1 MKRSAEIR
9 LALRLLLRD
18 QRAGELL
25 LLGLALVIAVA
36 SVTTVGF
43 FADRVQAALGRQAN
57 VLLGADLVVVGDR
70 PLPPEFEHE
79 ARRRGLSV
87 ARMLRFPSMLLH
99 REQNLLA
106 SVKVVSPGYPL
117 RGEVRIAERP
127 YATDRRSDG
136 IPAAGTVWVDER
148 LYTQLGLALGDEV
161 TLGRAG
167 FRVAAIL
174 THEPDT
180 AIGFLNAAPRVHMNE
195 ADIAATGLIQPGSR
209 IRYRLQLA
217 GSEAAIEEYRAWL
230 APRLEPG
237 QRVEGIRD
245 ARPEVRSALDRAE
258 KYLNLTA
265 LLSVVIAAAAIALSA
280 RRFLQRHL
288 DGCAM
293 MRCLGASQG
302 LVLRLYLIHFVV
314 LALAASL
321 AGCAIG
327 VGAQSILARWLA
339 ALTSVPLPAPGWQPA
354 VQGVATGLALLLG
367 FAGPPLAALGRV
379 PTLRVLRRELG
390 PPSGRGI
397 AGYAIAAAV
406 VTGLILWAAREMTL
420 GLIVLG
426 GFAGAMVVCALVA
439 WLLIA
444 ALGRVRRGG
453 VAWRFGIGNLRR
465 HTLGSIVQ
473 VIALGIGIM
482 ALLTLTLIRG
492 DLIKAWERTL
502 PPEAPNRFI
511 INIQPEQLEPLARFF
526 AARGVAQPPVFPMVR
541 GRLVQLNERPVS
553 SSDYDD
559 DRARR
564 LVDREFNLSW
574 TTALQADNEIV
585 SGRWWGERPARAD
598 QFSME
603 TGIAE
608 TLGVRLGDVLTF
620 DIAGERVA
628 APVTNLRGVDW
639 DSFNVNFFVVAPP
652 GLLERHRATYI
663 TSFHLPPGE
672 VELVSALAQAFPN
685 VLVIDVARIM
695 SQVQRMMDEVARAV
709 QFVFVFALLAGL
721 VVLYAAISGTQ
732 DERLYQATIMRAL
745 GASRVQITRANL
757 AEFATL
763 GALAGLLAA
772 AGANVLG
779 VVLAIKVLNLHYGFS
794 ATVWLTGVAGGAAG
808 IAAAGYLGT
817 RTVLKV
823 APLRVLQRLG

>member
-1 MKRSAEIR
+1 MKRSGELR

-25 LLGLALVIAVA
+25 LLSLAILIAVA

-70 PLPPEFEHE
+70 PLPSEFEHE
-79 ARRRGLSV
+79 ARQRGLQV
-87 ARMLRFPSMLLH
+87 ARMLRFPSMLL
-99 REQNLLA
+99 RGEQNVLA

-127 YATDRRSDG
+127 YATDRRSDA
-136 IPAAGTVWVDER
+136 IPVAGTVWVDER
-148 LYTQLGLALGDEV
+148 LYAQLGLALGEAV
-161 TLGRAG
+161 TLGRAQ

-180 AIGFLNAAPRVHMNE
+180 AVGFLNAAPRVHMNE
-195 ADIAATGLIQPGSR
+195 TDIAATGLIQPGSR

-230 APRLEPG
+230 APRLERG
-237 QRVEGIRD
+237 QRMEGIRD

-293 MRCLGASQG
+293 MRCLGASQS
-302 LVLRLYLIHFVV
+302 LVLRLYLVHFVV

-327 VGAQSILARWLA
+327 VGAQAILAQWLT
-339 ALTSVPLPAPGWQPA
+339 ALTSVPLPAPGWLPA
-354 VQGVATGLALLLG
+354 AQGVATGLALLLG
-367 FAGPPLAALGRV
+367 FAAPPLAALGRV

-390 PPSGRGI
+390 PPSGTGI
-397 AGYAIAAAV
+397 AGYILAAAV
-406 VTGLILWAAREMTL
+406 VTALILWAAREIKL

-426 GFAGAMVVCALVA
+426 GFAGAMLVCALVA
-439 WLLIA
+439 WLLIV
-444 ALGRVRRGG
+444 ALGRVRRAG

-492 DLIKAWERTL
+492 DLLRAWERTL
-502 PPEAPNRFI
+502 PSDAPNRFV
-511 INIQPEQLEPLARFF
+511 INIQPEQLKPLGEFF
-526 AARGVAQPPVFPMVR
+526 AARGIGQPPIFPMVR
-541 GRLVQLNERPVS
+541 GRLVQINERPVS
-553 SSDYDD
+553 STDYDD

-564 LVDREFNLSW
+564 LIDREFNLSW

-585 SGRWWGERPARAD
+585 SGQWWGERPARAE

-608 TLGVRLGDVLTF
+608 TLGVRLGDALTF

-628 APVTNLRGVDW
+628 APVTNLRQVEW

-652 GLLERHRATYI
+652 ALLERHRATYI
-663 TSFHLPPGE
+663 TNFHLPPGNA
-672 VELVSALAQAFPN
+672 ELVSALAQAFPN
-685 VLVIDVARIM
+685 FLVIDVARIM
-695 SQVQRMMDEVARAV
+695 AQVQRMMDEVARAV
-709 QFVFVFALLAGL
+709 QFIFVFALLAGL
-721 VVLYAAISGTQ
+721 VVLYAAIAGTQ

-772 AGANVLG
+772 AGANALG
-779 VVLAIKVLNLHYGFS
+779 IVLAIKVLHLSYGFN
-794 ATVWLTGVAGGAAG
+794 ATVWLVGVTCGAAG